1 MELDIVLIPSPVN
14 RKVIALATKILVP
27 RFKSD
32 GPNLKTNS
40 ESLPLI
46 SLLKTKKLIQ
56 ENRIIVRHTSVFKN

>member
-32 GPNLKTNS
+32 GPNLNTNS